1 MSVCHCDIT
10 SCVITAAIFLVES
23 SDICSVPPLTLHCI
37 LTYLALVFPPLSV
50 QCPFIDEYILAL
62 HNKIRTKPVE
72 FPET

>member
-1 MSVCHCDIT
+1 MLSLNVMNPSGRLLLLFVSV
-10 SCVITAAIFLVES
+10 VF
-23 SDICSVPPLTLHCI
+23 SDIGPVQQSSCMCV
-37 LTYLALVFPPLSV
+37 LVVFTSFLLLFL